1 MHNFK
6 NLKIWQKS
14 RELVKEVFLL
24 TRDFLSEEKFGL
36 TSQILRSAY
45 SIPSNIAEGSGRNS
59 NKEFSRFL
67 DISLGSAFKL
77 ETQLILAS
85 DINYLSDEELQHS
98 QNLLNKIQKNDLF
111 IQDKII
117 VSRFFN
123 LGSKILNLTSFNY
136 EARF

>member
-14 RELVKEVFLL
+14 RSLVKEVFLL
-24 TRDFLSEEKFGL
+24 TRDFPNEEKFVL

-59 NKEFSRFL
+59 NKEFIRFL
-67 DISLGSAFKL
+67 DIALSSAFEL

-85 DINYLSDEELQHS
+85 DINYISENKLEDVLTILQE
-98 QNLLNKIQKNDLF
+98 IQKMIYSF
-111 IQDKII
+111 K
-117 VSRFFN
+117 
-123 LGSKILNLTSFNY
+123 TSL
-136 EARF
+136 

>member
-24 TRDFLSEEKFGL
+24 TRDFPAEEKFGL

-59 NKEFSRFL
+59 NREFSRFL
-67 DISLGSAFKL
+67 DISLGSAFEL
-77 ETQLILAS
+77 ETQLILAT
-85 DINYLSDEELQHS
+85 DIHYLSEKKLQHIQS
-98 QNLLNKIQKNDLF
+98 LLQEIQKMIYSF
-111 IQDKII
+111 KIK
-117 VSRFFN
+117 
-123 LGSKILNLTSFNY
+123 L
-136 EARF
+136 

>member
-24 TRDFLSEEKFGL
+24 TRDFPAEEKFGL

-59 NKEFSRFL
+59 NREFSRFL
-67 DISLGSAFKL
+67 DIALGSAFEL

-85 DINYLSDEELQHS
+85 DIHYLSEEKLQ
-98 QNLLNKIQKNDLF
+98 LLQDL
-111 IQDKII
+111 
-117 VSRFFN
+117 
-123 LGSKILNLTSFNY
+123 
-136 EARF
+136 